1 MKCNIK
7 YGVKIQEKNVIRCCI
22 CGEEIAVQESN
33 NPYPVRDWSAIGS
46 TTNRCCH
53 KCNREFVMPS
63 RIIRMTAESKSELN
77 TLHNTLKKMSYPEL
91 KSVFD
96 RCRAYKGA

>member
-33 NPYPVRDWSAIGS
+33 NPYPVRD
-46 TTNRCCH
+46 
-53 KCNREFVMPS
+53 CNR
-63 RIIRMTAESKSELN
+63 
-77 TLHNTLKKMSYPEL
+77 
-91 KSVFD
+91 
-96 RCRAYKGA
+96 

>member
-33 NPYPVRDWSAIGS
+33 NPYPVRDWSAI
-46 TTNRCCH
+46 
-53 KCNREFVMPS
+53 VAPQ
-63 RIIRMTAESKSELN
+63 IVL
-77 TLHNTLKKMSYPEL
+77 PQ
-91 KSVFD
+91 VQP
-96 RCRAYKGA
+96 

>member
-33 NPYPVRDWSAIGS
+33 NPYPVS
-46 TTNRCCH
+46 
-53 KCNREFVMPS
+53 
-63 RIIRMTAESKSELN
+63 LN
-77 TLHNTLKKMSYPEL
+77 SHSPCGE
-91 KSVFD
+91 
-96 RCRAYKGA
+96 

>member
-63 RIIRMTAESKSELN
+63 RIIGMTAESKSELN
-77 TLHNTLKKMSYPEL
+77 TLHNTLK
-91 KSVFD
+91 
-96 RCRAYKGA
+96 